1 MSNVGSIAQLTQVKL
16 PDGRTVNL
24 ADFNHVPIWSTG
36 DFLTGFDDERL
47 ELFTYVAGD
56 PVASTTNISAKRVA
70 TDSDTNVA
78 INNGMAS
85 TEDMFVYSIQVEYI
99 ELGTA
104 NGEGDDITDATTA
117 IPRQDTNPIPLVQRL
132 AIFQYSMKF
141 ELEVSQKVKFESPL
155 AMLSTGFGPV
165 GSPSSMPTIAA
176 TPTNAIGNAGLQ
188 SNEAVRRLS
197 VPVFIGQQEKYLARL
212 RNPTSNAVNFGAIL
226 PSWELQ
232 DNSLIRARVIFDGL
246 HKIPV
251 A

>member
-1 MSNVGSIAQLTQVKL
+1 
-16 PDGRTVNL
+16 
-24 ADFNHVPIWSTG
+24 
-36 DFLTGFDDERL
+36 
-47 ELFTYVAGD
+47 
-56 PVASTTNISAKRVA
+56 
-70 TDSDTNVA
+70 
-78 INNGMAS
+78 
-85 TEDMFVYSIQVEYI
+85 
-99 ELGTA
+99 
-104 NGEGDDITDATTA
+104 
-117 IPRQDTNPIPLVQRL
+117 VQRL